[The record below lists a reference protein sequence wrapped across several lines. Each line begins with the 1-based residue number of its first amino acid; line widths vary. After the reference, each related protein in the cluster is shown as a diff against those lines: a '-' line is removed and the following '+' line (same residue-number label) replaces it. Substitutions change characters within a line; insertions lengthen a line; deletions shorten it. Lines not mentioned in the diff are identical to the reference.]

1 MIDIRPQIKCRVRY
15 SVVVTD
21 SLDEDPRSRRRA
33 ARRAASTADILD
45 AAEKVFSEDGL
56 RDGSL
61 RRIAELSG
69 YSTAAI
75 YKFFDSKHHLVTE
88 TLNRRADEYLLD
100 LKTAADREGTPLE
113 RLHFIV
119 DAAGHV
125 FQRHKQF
132 SSLVRQVQGGQAILG
147 PVLAAFADDID
158 GRYGQAM
165 ALMTD
170 LVRDGQ
176 RSGEIRAGD
185 PRALAHLASVLT
197 NEYVLADLP
206 LSREEFRAVF
216 DGTLR
221 APRTTDR
228 NAPADAIDPGATA

>member
-1 MIDIRPQIKCRVRY
+1 VTN
-15 SVVVTD
+15 SVGD
-21 SLDEDPRSRRRA
+21 DPRSRRRA

-75 YKFFDSKHHLVTE
+75 YKFFDSKQHLVTE
-88 TLNRRADEYLLD
+88 TLNRRADEYLTEV
-100 LKTAADREGTPLE
+100 KRAADRDGTPLE
-113 RLHFIV
+113 RLHLIV
-119 DAAGHV
+119 DAASAY
-125 FQRHKQF
+125 FSAQKEF
-132 SSLVRQVQGGQAILG
+132 SSLVRQVQGGAAILG
-147 PVLAAFADDID
+147 PVLAAFADDVY

-165 ALMTD
+165 EIMTD
-170 LVRDGQ
+170 LVREGQ
-176 RSGEIRAGD
+176 QSGEIRTGD

-206 LSREEFRAVF
+206 LTKEQFHAIF
-216 DGTLR
+216 DGALR
-221 APRTTDR
+221 VTNTVGRKANGRRQSRDTR
-228 NAPADAIDPGATA
+228 SR

>member
-1 MIDIRPQIKCRVRY
+1 M
-15 SVVVTD
+15 TD
-21 SLDEDPRSRRRA
+21 APDDDPRSRRRA

-45 AAEKVFSEDGL
+45 AAERVFSEDGL

-75 YKFFDSKHHLVTE
+75 YKFFDSKQHLVTE
-88 TLNRRADEYLLD
+88 TLNRRADEYLGEIR
-100 LKTAADREGTPLE
+100 TAATDEGSALD
-113 RLHFIV
+113 RLHRIV
-119 DAAGHV
+119 DAAATYFGA
-125 FQRHKQF
+125 QKKF
-132 SSLVRQVQGGQAILG
+132 SALVRQIQGGAAILG
-147 PVLAAFADDID
+147 PVLATFADDVY

-165 ALMTD
+165 DVMTE
-170 LVRDGQ
+170 LIRDGQ
-176 RSGEIRAGD
+176 QSSEIRTGD

-206 LSREEFRAVF
+206 LTREEFHAVF

-221 APRTTDR
+221 AP
-228 NAPADAIDPGATA
+228 